1 MLFRL
6 LSRPPSAHI
15 GFAQAALMPVT
26 RASASDA
33 AIVQAPFRHRQSLGR
48 GDVVSSFAVF
58 AFPLC
63 CTVAAVAAGTLAT
76 RIPAASMIETCLFIG
91 NLSFFGNPIFWGT
104 QRKTLCHLRSSSR
117 AAGSRNLLTFA
128 GTISRAS
135 RPSVAG
141 ADADVA
147 ARAETAR
154 ESWSGARFRSDGSSF
169 SHPSRSIGSDE
180 SGRARERPGQL
191 TRLKPPLSASFSS
204 RALRCARSP
213 EA

>member
-1 MLFRL
+1 MQPLPKHHSVIANL
-6 LSRPPSAHI
+6 LGEEMSL
-15 GFAQAALMPVT
+15 AALL
-26 RASASDA
+26 
-33 AIVQAPFRHRQSLGR
+33 F
-48 GDVVSSFAVF
+48 F

-76 RIPAASMIETCLFIG
+76 RIPAASSSEHDRNLFVHWQP
-91 NLSFFGNPIFWGT
+91 LFFGNPIFWGT

-180 SGRARERPGQL
+180 SGRARERARPL